1 MVDTALF
8 IYTKDASFNMSCSP
22 GVQNKKFDVMFF
34 DFSFKKDCNPIKEIL
49 VRTQHDKR
57 RANWK
62 YMIFSDAREGYD
74 ESDIEKISSA
84 LHKKGGFVAGSKKDV
99 SKFHTLRV
107 FIQRIVFA
115 LSGAGK
121 CSLPDGIFGI
131 SQTLLPIIE
140 RSPGVGNE
148 YSVNIMFNS
157 LYAPSALSCVLI
169 SKKLIDKDCFANEL
183 KTVWYIFKASRSL
196 KYMFSS
202 FFAFLIDYIMLL
214 ILNSV
219 IPVASFEIAAFLA
232 WFISSVVNF
241 TVNREF
247 VFKTKAPLSLAIPE
261 YYGLAG
267 IVFVLKT
274 YVLIEILTRIL
285 AIPLFISKL
294 GAEITFFIFNY
305 ILQKKVIFRKR
316 EH

>member
-8 IYTKDASFNMSCSP
+8 IYTKDASFNLSCSSI
-22 GVQNKKFDVMFF
+22 VQNNKTDVMFF
-34 DFSFKKDCNPIKEIL
+34 DFSSQKDCNPIKEIL
-49 VRTQHDKR
+49 VLTQHDKR
-57 RANWK
+57 RANWE
-62 YMIFSDAREGYD
+62 YMIFSDAKAGYD

-84 LHKKGGFVAGSKKDV
+84 LHEKGGFVSGSKKDV

-107 FIQRIVFA
+107 FILRFVFA
-115 LSGAGK
+115 LSGAGM

-131 SQTLLPIIE
+131 CKTLFPIIE
-140 RSPGVGNE
+140 RSSGTGNE
-148 YSVNIMFNS
+148 YLVNIMFNS
-157 LYAPSALSCVLI
+157 LYAPSSLSWVVL
-169 SKKLIDKDCFANEL
+169 SKKRIDKECFTNEL
-183 KTVWYIFKASRSL
+183 KTIWYVFKASRSL
-196 KYMFSS
+196 KYIFSS
-202 FFAFLIDYIMLL
+202 FFAFLIDYMMLL

-219 IPVASFEIAAFLA
+219 IPVASLEIAAFLA

-247 VFKTKAPLSLAIPE
+247 VFKTKAPLRLAIPE

-274 YVLIEILTRIL
+274 YVLIEILTRL
-285 AIPLFISKL
+285 LVIPLFISKPI
-294 GAEITFFIFNY
+294 AEITFFILNY